1 LDLNAIDVDGMLLV
15 NGQNGHA
22 QEQVGAADDA
32 ADNDDSEDDEKE
44 EEGGAEGA
52 ATGGEI
58 LRKPL
63 TEI

>member
-1 LDLNAIDVDGMLLV
+1 MVLLLV

-22 QEQVGAADDA
+22 QEQVNAADDA

-44 EEGGAEGA
+44 EEGGEGA

-58 LRKPL
+58 LPRRLSSSK
-63 TEI
+63 